1 MNNIDQ
7 LYKERFENFEAPV
20 SDGLWEKFE
29 NNPTWQQHLRQQKIK
44 NLVFYS
50 AMAIVAVATCTI
62 LLLHTPKNDTA
73 SIEKE
78 NTEEVV
84 DEATAANTETTDTK
98 IVTEQDNT
106 TEEITNTVNEVLSD
120 NTVMD
125 TETNVENTVAQPS
138 SNDVVTNDE
147 NAIPNTA
154 NTVLQTKTDNKES
167 VNTKNESEQTQP
179 AKTNNKK
186 ESNAAEP
193 TPTPSPTPAN
203 NEAIKSL
210 FSIPNAFT
218 PNGDGLNDI
227 FKPVTA
233 AEIINY
239 QLDIFM
245 LNGQHVFSSKDINYG
260 WNGEFQGSLQN
271 GGNYIYVIKYK
282 DSNGKEHI
290 DKGQLL
296 LIR

>member
-20 SDGLWEKFE
+20 SDGLWDKIE
-29 NNPTWQQHLRQQKIK
+29 NNPTWQRHLRQQKTK

-50 AMAIVAVATCTI
+50 AMAIVAVATCTA
-62 LLLHTPKNDTA
+62 LLLHTQKNDTV

-84 DEATAANTETTDTK
+84 DEATATNTETTDTK
-98 IVTEQDNT
+98 TVTGQDNI
-106 TEEITNTVNEVLSD
+106 TEEIISTVNEVSSD
-120 NTVMD
+120 NTVMA
-125 TETNVENTVAQPS
+125 TENVMENTVAQPS
-138 SNDVVTNDE
+138 NDMVTNNE

-154 NTVLQTKTDNKES
+154 NTVLPTKTDNKEN
-167 VNTKNESEQTQP
+167 VNTKTEPEQSQP
-179 AKTNNKK
+179 AQTNNKK
-186 ESNAAEP
+186 EPNAAEP
-193 TPTPSPTPAN
+193 TPTPSPTPAS

-233 AEIINY
+233 AEIVNY

-282 DSNGKEHI
+282 DIDGKEHI